1 MKEITLSKKELQHR
15 LNSIKINSKGL
26 KPRKY
31 GVSVKYFSGTKN
43 KPSKRID
50 YELTT
55 DLQIINGIGT
65 ISLDKKNIFY
75 NRHSPDLINEIISD
89 SITKSMYPIETTINE
104 RGNSTCE
111 IFVTAKASIWKMDVK
126 TNLTNQ

>member
-31 GVSVKYFSGTKN
+31 GVSLKYFSGN
-43 KPSKRID
+43 EAKPYKRID
-50 YELTT
+50 YEVVA
-55 DLQIINGIGT
+55 DLQIINGIGF
-65 ISLDKKNIFY
+65 IRFDKNNIFY
-75 NRHSPDLINEIISD
+75 NQHSPDLINEIISD
-89 SITKSMYPIETTINE
+89 RISKSVYPIETTINE